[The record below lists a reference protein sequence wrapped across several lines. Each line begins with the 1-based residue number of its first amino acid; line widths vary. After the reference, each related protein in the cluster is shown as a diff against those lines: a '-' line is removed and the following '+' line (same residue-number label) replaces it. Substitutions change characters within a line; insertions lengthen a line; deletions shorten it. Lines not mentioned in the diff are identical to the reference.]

1 MFKLF
6 GKKDEELKLYKP
18 VVGKAIDITQVPD
31 EMFSQKLMGE
41 GVAIEPEEDTVVAP
55 CDGEILL
62 VAKTLHAVA
71 LQTSNGVEVLIHVG
85 LDTVE
90 LKGQGF
96 TSHVNAGDKVKK
108 GDKLLS
114 FDRQYITEQGKPL
127 VTPVVITNSDE
138 KVADMEKIFGE
149 NDVIMTIKVK

>member
-6 GKKDEELKLYKP
+6 GKKDEALKLYKP
-18 VVGKAIDITQVPD
+18 AAGKVIDIAQVPD
-31 EMFSQKLMGE
+31 AMFSQKLMGE
-41 GVAIEPEEDTVVAP
+41 GIAIEPEGDTVVAP

-96 TSHVNAGDKVKK
+96 TSHVSAGDKVKK

-127 VTPVVITNSDE
+127 VTPVVITNADE
-138 KVADMEKIFGE
+138 KVADVEKFFGE
-149 NDVIMTIKVK
+149 NDVIMAIKVK